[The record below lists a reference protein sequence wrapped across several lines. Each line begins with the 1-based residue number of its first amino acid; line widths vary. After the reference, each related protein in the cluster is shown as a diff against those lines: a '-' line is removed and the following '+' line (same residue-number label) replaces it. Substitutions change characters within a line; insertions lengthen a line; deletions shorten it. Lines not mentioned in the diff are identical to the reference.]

1 MLFLSTDFPYFNTT
15 RISDVVVKCD
25 DTEYPIAKPSVMAD
39 NQGNMYVELVNIYN
53 TSLAPLDCTMPKDS
67 ITITFTISSTGN
79 VPQ

>member
-39 NQGNMYVELVNIYN
+39 NQGNIYN

-67 ITITFTISSTGN
+67 ITITFTISGTGN
-79 VPQ
+79 VLQ

>member
-1 MLFLSTDFPYFNTT
+1 MLFLSTDFPYFNPT

-53 TSLAPLDCTMPKDS
+53 TSLAPLDYTMPKDS
-67 ITITFTISSTGN
+67 ITITFAISGTGN
-79 VPQ
+79 VLQ